1 MSTLSYPSWFE
12 TLYHILMLKEILALF
27 TWLLFR
33 WYNLMKYWFGR
44 MFILRRRWR
53 VWANPGTN
61 FASPVRPAGAVQHR
75 TDHNRTA
82 VHDRTGQHSKVYVY
96 LTEIAAKI
104 TTNIINFLKLWFMLL
119 ILLNL
124 RILQNNREILWN
136 YLDKNTRHIPR
147 PMFRKM

>member
-1 MSTLSYPSWFE
+1 MPGVCQRCDKEIILKKYFLIFCRWIFTKLLTTFTLSTLSYPSWFE

-53 VWANPGTN
+53 VWGNPGTN

-82 VHDRTGQHSKVYVY
+82 VHDRTGQDR
-96 LTEIAAKI
+96 TGQDNIAKS
-104 TTNIINFLKLWFMLL
+104 
-119 ILLNL
+119 
-124 RILQNNREILWN
+124 
-136 YLDKNTRHIPR
+136 
-147 PMFRKM
+147 MFT